1 MKLDWI
7 KLLRSSHEKSYNI
20 HILIGVLA
28 LPLSF
33 HLRAQDRQTEVS
45 IKGSHFL
52 INGTPT
58 YRGVTWKNPEGK
70 PIPMEGLLMN
80 ARVVQGIF
88 DDLNPETRERWAYKD
103 TGKWDPERNTDEF
116 IQAMK
121 SWRQHG
127 LLAFTVNL
135 QGGSPEGYSKDQP
148 WINTAFD
155 AKGNL
160 REPYMNRLA
169 RILKRADELGMV
181 AIIGYFYFGQDER
194 LDDEAAVK
202 NAVDQATKWLLTQK
216 WKNVLIEIN
225 NECDSNS
232 YSHPVLKPKRVHE
245 LIEQVKSTKVDGR
258 RLLVSTSYQG
268 GRLPGKQVVD
278 TSDYVLIHGNGVKD
292 IQKMEQL
299 IKKTRQLVGA
309 NLKPILNNEDDSPW
323 LNKQQGFG
331 EQGNNMI
338 VSIENGVSWGY
349 FDFRKKSEP
358 FEEGFQNPLVDWKI
372 QSERKKQFFQ
382 LLKKVTAH

>member
-1 MKLDWI
+1 MK
-7 KLLRSSHEKSYNI
+7 KSYNI

>member
-1 MKLDWI
+1 
-7 KLLRSSHEKSYNI
+7 
-20 HILIGVLA
+20 
-28 LPLSF
+28 
-33 HLRAQDRQTEVS
+33 LRAQDRQTEVS

>member
-1 MKLDWI
+1 
-7 KLLRSSHEKSYNI
+7 LRSSHEKSYNI